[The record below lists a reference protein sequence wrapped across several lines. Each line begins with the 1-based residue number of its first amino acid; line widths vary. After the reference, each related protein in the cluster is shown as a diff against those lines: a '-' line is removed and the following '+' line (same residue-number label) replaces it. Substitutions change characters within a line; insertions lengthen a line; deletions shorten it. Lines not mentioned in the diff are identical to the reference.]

1 MTPFADAPWPDTA
14 GKLLIVGFFVA
25 AGLYNLS
32 PARIKD
38 HIERLAE
45 LGVPLPAA
53 AFWFGLALQF
63 SGCALIL
70 AGWHADIGVVFLIVF
85 TVVAN
90 ALFHRF
96 WTATDPV
103 RRNTLRLLLLNGVA
117 ILGGLLLL
125 LQNVR

>member
-1 MTPFADAPWPDTA
+1 MIQSDATWLDAA
-14 GKLLIVGFFVA
+14 GRLLIVGFYVA
-25 AGLYNLS
+25 AGLYNLA
-32 PARIKD
+32 PARVKD
-38 HIERLAE
+38 HIGRLGA

-53 AFWFGLALQF
+53 AFWFGMALQF
-63 SGCALIL
+63 AGCALLL
-70 AGWHADIGVVFLIVF
+70 AGWHADVGVLFLIVF

-96 WTATDPV
+96 WTVADPA
-103 RRNTLRLLLLNGVA
+103 RRNTLRLMLLNGIA